1 MNSKNI
7 IYIYPH
13 PSTFILR
20 DIEILRTTYA
30 VTPYL
35 FDVRKKWLTPFQF
48 IKQLFFLIFRLY
60 RTQVMICHFAGYSS
74 FLPALLG
81 KLFKTPCFIIVAGN
95 DASRFPDFKYGNYT
109 KKLLGYFTGKSLQW
123 AAHILPVH
131 ESLVYQDYHYYE
143 GGRPAQGYSYFFPK
157 SKKTPFTPVYYG
169 YDASF
174 FQPDHSVKR
183 VKNSFVTIGNL
194 GDKYAFKRKG
204 SDIIIELA
212 RIRPDLHF
220 TLVGWDGIKKF
231 DLPENVTLL
240 RFMTPD
246 EIVKTLSRHEYYFQL
261 SIMEGFPNAL
271 AEAMLCGCIPIGSN
285 VSGIPFIIGETG
297 YILNHRDVHEL
308 EKLINRALSDE
319 KKVTLSQSAR
329 LRIMKHFSYKHRKE
343 TIDKLI
349 EMYKG

>member
-20 DIEILRTTYA
+20 DIEILRSTYI

-35 FDVRKKWLTPFQF
+35 FDVRKKCLTPFQF
-48 IKQLFFLIFRLY
+48 VKQIFFLLARLQ
-60 RTQVMICHFAGYSS
+60 RTQVVICHFAGYAS

-81 KLFKTPCFIIVAGN
+81 KLFKIPCFIIVAGN

-123 AAHILPVH
+123 ADHILPVH
-131 ESLVYQDYHYYE
+131 ESLVYQDYQYYE

-169 YDASF
+169 YDAGF
-174 FQPDHSVKR
+174 FQPDPSVKR
-183 VKNSFVTIGNL
+183 IKNSFITIGNL

-212 RIRPDLHF
+212 RIRPDLQF

-246 EIVKTLSRHEYYFQL
+246 EIVKTLR
-261 SIMEGFPNAL
+261 
-271 AEAMLCGCIPIGSN
+271 
-285 VSGIPFIIGETG
+285 
-297 YILNHRDVHEL
+297 
-308 EKLINRALSDE
+308 
-319 KKVTLSQSAR
+319 
-329 LRIMKHFSYKHRKE
+329 
-343 TIDKLI
+343 
-349 EMYKG
+349 